1 VSAWLIAAILTFA
14 PLLQSSQPSSSN
26 QKKAGPPPP
35 ITIVGCVGGGASP
48 GAPLTITSLDR
59 TVMYKLAGMNMRR
72 YIGQRVSIV
81 GTSDSK
87 KVKIVGGLVPSP
99 NAAAQA
105 GALDPA
111 KAAIAAE
118 PLSTAAKQD
127 QTLPEFKVKSVQTL
141 QGGCE

>member
-1 VSAWLIAAILTFA
+1 MNTWLLAAVLALA
-14 PLLQSSQPSSSN
+14 PLAQSSQPST

-35 ITIVGCVGGGASP
+35 VTLVGCVGGGASP
-48 GAPLTITSLDR
+48 GAPLTITSLDH
-59 TVMYKLAGMNMRR
+59 TLAYKLSGMNMRR

-81 GTSDSK
+81 GTSDTRRL
-87 KVKIVGGLVPSP
+87 KIVGGLTPSP

-111 KAAIAAE
+111 QAAIAAE